1 MTIRGSESMA
11 DGVKFIDPLGDKS
24 NTLNYNNADNSTKQI
39 EFENLNKILA
49 GNKVF
54 TREDIDWY
62 NKFSRYGYIDPY
74 HTDQISREFLF
85 FTKPDLLL
93 FGSNK
98 DTTVKYNSSLNEKLA
113 NIPFFHDSN
122 NRCGEAMRQLQYSVK
137 DKNDKLNPFMYLL
150 SNAVTSKLDLPSISS
165 ESKESTSNIL
175 GTSIQYRGHSY
186 KSDNGYDFSLSFT
199 DTYKLEV
206 YTLLKVYDEY
216 MRLLKTGEADIKRTY
231 IENMILPEQFSIY
244 KFLIGSDGETI
255 LFYSKLTGCYFTDVP
270 RSDLSDP
277 GPDGIKFSASLHAQF
292 VEDSNPAILA
302 EFNQVASIIKA
313 SSEVGP
319 YDYDNNI
326 VDNTWVRRPE
336 IVRVKYD
343 KRSSTDTDVR
353 VKHDDTNYN
362 YRMKWFV

>member
-1 MTIRGSESMA
+1 MA
-11 DGVKFIDPLGDKS
+11 DGMKFIDPLGNKNS
-24 NTLNYNNADNSTKQI
+24 TLKYNNINNTSKQI
-39 EFENLNKILA
+39 EFDNLNKVLA
-49 GNKVF
+49 GNKIF
-54 TREDIDWY
+54 AKTDIDRY
-62 NKFSRYGYIDPY
+62 NKYSRYGYLDPY
-74 HTDQISREFLF
+74 NTDQVSREFLF

-93 FGSNK
+93 FGTNT
-98 DTTVKYNSSLNEKLA
+98 DTTIKYNSSLNEKLA
-113 NIPFFHDSN
+113 NIPFFIDAN
-122 NRCGEAMRQLQYSVK
+122 DRCGNAMRQLQYSVEDK
-137 DKNDKLNPFMYLL
+137 DDKLNPFMYLL
-150 SNAVTSKLDLPSISS
+150 SNAVTSKLDLPGISAD
-165 ESKESTSNIL
+165 SKESTPNIL

-206 YTLLKVYDEY
+206 YTLLKIYDEY

-231 IENMILPEQFSIY
+231 IENLILPEQFSIY

-302 EFNQVASIIKA
+302 EFNRVANIIKKA
-313 SSEVGP
+313 TTEVGP
-319 YDYDNNI
+319 YDYNNSI
-326 VDNTWVRRPE
+326 VDNTWVRRPQ
-336 IVRVKYD
+336 IVRANYVSD
-343 KRSSTDTDVR
+343 SPNPDLR
-353 VKHDDTNYN
+353 VMRDGTNYN